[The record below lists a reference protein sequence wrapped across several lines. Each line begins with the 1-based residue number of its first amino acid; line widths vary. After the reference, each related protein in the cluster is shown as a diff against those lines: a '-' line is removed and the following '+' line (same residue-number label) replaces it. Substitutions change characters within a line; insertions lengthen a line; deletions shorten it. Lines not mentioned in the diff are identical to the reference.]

1 MKGKNDYQLY
11 REPVPSGY
19 SLNEIISRSLLLA
32 AGGDDGYGK
41 QDPAEG
47 GFIYNFTDNRYPPVT
62 EKDGGKIGIYC
73 DPSFD
78 CENINQPALEPDVLS
93 RISRPDE
100 WLPPFL
106 KDVFTFIPV
115 RIQRLTAEDAGA
127 IVRRYGV
134 YGTKEPAEGD
144 YYIEI
149 EITFSEA
156 QRRAARLTADQERL
170 ISLIKT
176 EFPKSAYSYKWG
188 NYGESSGYVF
198 TFYDGAF
205 SAEKAPERFRAALRQ
220 DKSLWDAWEVWDP
233 ARCGKTGAV
242 GKINYVNFR
251 VVHH

>member
-11 REPVPSGY
+11 REPVPSEY

-32 AGGDDGYGK
+32 AGGDDGHGK
-41 QDPAEG
+41 QLPAEG

-78 CENINQPALEPDVLS
+78 CENINQPALEPDLLS

-115 RIQRLTAEDAGA
+115 KIQRLTAEDAGA

-134 YGTKEPAEGD
+134 YGTKGPAEGD

-176 EFPKSAYSYKWG
+176 EFPKSA
-188 NYGESSGYVF
+188 
-198 TFYDGAF
+198 
-205 SAEKAPERFRAALRQ
+205 
-220 DKSLWDAWEVWDP
+220 
-233 ARCGKTGAV
+233 
-242 GKINYVNFR
+242 
-251 VVHH
+251 

>member
-11 REPVPSGY
+11 REPVPSEY

-32 AGGDDGYGK
+32 AGGDDGHGK
-41 QDPAEG
+41 QLPAEG

-115 RIQRLTAEDAGA
+115 KDSAPHGRGRRRHCPPLWGYTA
-127 IVRRYGV
+127 RRSPPRG
-134 YGTKEPAEGD
+134 
-144 YYIEI
+144 I
-149 EITFSEA
+149 IT
-156 QRRAARLTADQERL
+156 
-170 ISLIKT
+170 
-176 EFPKSAYSYKWG
+176 
-188 NYGESSGYVF
+188 
-198 TFYDGAF
+198 
-205 SAEKAPERFRAALRQ
+205 
-220 DKSLWDAWEVWDP
+220 
-233 ARCGKTGAV
+233 
-242 GKINYVNFR
+242 
-251 VVHH
+251 

>member
-1 MKGKNDYQLY
+1 MK
-11 REPVPSGY
+11 
-19 SLNEIISRSLLLA
+19 
-32 AGGDDGYGK
+32 
-41 QDPAEG
+41 
-47 GFIYNFTDNRYPPVT
+47 
-62 EKDGGKIGIYC
+62 
-73 DPSFD
+73 
-78 CENINQPALEPDVLS
+78 
-93 RISRPDE
+93 
-100 WLPPFL
+100 
-106 KDVFTFIPV
+106 
-115 RIQRLTAEDAGA
+115 IQRLTAEDAGA

-205 SAEKAPERFRAALRQ
+205 SAEEAPEKFRAILRR
-220 DKSLWDAWEVWDP
+220 DKALWDAWEVWDP
-233 ARCGKTGAV
+233 DHYGETGTV
-242 GKINYVNFR
+242 GKINFATFR